1 MKSQFTKLL
10 TAVTLLGAP
19 AGALASP
26 RVLAS
31 GAPACGNTMGKGG
44 YDDDCTDEERN
55 AWREERRRQQ
65 ELAARHERARRAALK
80 ARRATEDTAKAV
92 TKSADTLVDLALL
105 TVDPLRRLRS

>member
-1 MKSQFTKLL
+1 MNNRITKLL

-19 AGALASP
+19 TGALASP

-65 ELAARHERARRAALK
+65 ELAARHERVRRAVAK
-80 ARRATEDTAKAV
+80 ARAERKEAAKAV
-92 TKSADTLVDLALL
+92 KQGADTLVDLALL
-105 TVDPLRRLRS
+105 TVAPLRRLRS